1 MSTDAPKEKDLGQL
15 EDLSIAVI
23 AARYNSLQI
32 NSLLDS
38 VVTELKDRGVAKIAI
53 DRVPGSAELPYAAAL
68 IQKTILPNA
77 IIVLGVVI
85 AGDTNHHNVIAHSTA
100 DALNQVSIDKNLPI
114 INGIIVTNSIKEA
127 EERCGLKINRGK
139 EFAQAAIEM
148 AQLTHIWNQKEK

>member
-1 MSTDAPKEKDLGQL
+1 MSTDAPVERDLGQV

-38 VVTELKDRGVAKIAI
+38 VVTELKDRGVANIAV
-53 DRVPGSAELPYAAAL
+53 DRVPGSAELLYAAAL
-68 IQKTILPNA
+68 IQKTILPSA

-100 DALNQVSIDKNLPI
+100 DALNRLSIDRNLPI

-127 EERCGLKINRGK
+127 EERLSLI
-139 EFAQAAIEM
+139 
-148 AQLTHIWNQKEK
+148 HI

>member
-1 MSTDAPKEKDLGQL
+1 MSTYAPVERDLGQV

-68 IQKTILPNA
+68 VQKTILPNA

-100 DALNQVSIDKNLPI
+100 DALNQISIDKNLPI

-148 AQLTHIWNQKEK
+148 AQLRHIWNQKEE